1 MAILHKSA
9 RGRIDFLDERFY
21 TSDGI
26 HFYPSVT
33 TVLEVLPKGAGFYQW
48 LKDVGNNADIIMKK
62 AADSGSK
69 VHHAIEQY
77 LLGKEIKWIN
87 RKGNVYY
94 SLEEW
99 QMINR
104 FVDFWNSYRPELL
117 AAELNMI
124 SDKFLLGGTLDI
136 LCYINNELWII
147 DTKTSNQ
154 VYDSHGLQLVAYA
167 MMWNDTHE
175 EKVQRIGVMHLK
187 SHTKGKDRTAKK
199 IQGEGWKLHEFEEP
213 IASLWE
219 TFCDLRRIWDRQNP
233 SYKPKNLSFP
243 DRLKLAL

>member
-21 TSDGI
+21 TTDGI

-33 TVLEVLPKGAGFYQW
+33 TVLEVLPKGAGYYQW
-48 LKDVGNNADIIMKK
+48 LKDVGNNADIVMRR

-77 LLGKEIKWIN
+77 LLRKVLKWTGHKN
-87 RKGNVYY
+87 KGCY
-94 SLEEW
+94 SWEEW

-104 FVDFWNSYRPELL
+104 FVDFWQSHSPRLL
-117 AAELNMI
+117 AVELTMI
-124 SDKFLLGGTLDI
+124 SDIFCLGGTLDI
-136 LCYINNELWII
+136 ICYINNELWII

-154 VYDSHGLQLVAYA
+154 VYDSHALQLAAYA
-167 MMWNDTHE
+167 MMWNERHE
-175 EKVQRIGVMHLK
+175 EKVQHIGVMHLK
-187 SHTKGKDRTAKK
+187 AYSKGKDKTGKK

-213 IASLWE
+213 LSSLWE
-219 TFCDLRRIWDRQNP
+219 SFCDLRRIWDRQNP
-233 SYKPKNLSFP
+233 NYKPKNLSLP
-243 DRLKLAL
+243 DRLKLKP

>member
-21 TSDGI
+21 TNDGI

-33 TVLEVLPKGAGFYQW
+33 TVLEVLPKGAGYYQW
-48 LKDVGNNADIIMKK
+48 LKDVGNNADIVIKK

-69 VHHAIEQY
+69 VHHALEEY
-77 LLGKEIKWIN
+77 LLGKEIRWTDK
-87 RKGNVYY
+87 KGNACYNW
-94 SLEEW
+94 EEW

-104 FVDFWNSYRPELL
+104 FVDFWKSYNPGLL
-117 AAELNMI
+117 AVELNMI

-136 LCYINNELWII
+136 ICYINNELWII

-154 VYDSHGLQLVAYA
+154 VHDSHALQLAAYA

-175 EKVQRIGVMHLK
+175 EQVQRIGVMHLK
-187 SHTKGKDRTAKK
+187 ALSKGKDKTGKK

-213 IASLWE
+213 LANLWE
-219 TFCDLRRIWDRQNP
+219 SFCDLRRIWDRQHPN
-233 SYKPKNLSFP
+233 YKPKNLSLP
-243 DRLKLAL
+243 DRLKLTL